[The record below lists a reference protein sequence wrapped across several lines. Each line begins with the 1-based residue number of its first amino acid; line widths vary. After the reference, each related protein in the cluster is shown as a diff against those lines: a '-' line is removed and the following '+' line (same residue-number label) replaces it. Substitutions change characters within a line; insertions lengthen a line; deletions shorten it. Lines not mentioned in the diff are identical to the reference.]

1 MQGGSLWTG
10 LGALDQPH
18 AVGKG
23 LDFFQAEPG
32 SCGTGRALRGASF
45 FGLQRL
51 AVEGADIQHRGSVEV
66 ACIHHLRDA
75 LQGGEDADNAYKGPY
90 VS

>member
-23 LDFFQAEPG
+23 LDFFQAETSAG
-32 SCGTGRALRGASF
+32 VFILSAW
-45 FGLQRL
+45 
-51 AVEGADIQHRGSVEV
+51 
-66 ACIHHLRDA
+66 
-75 LQGGEDADNAYKGPY
+75 
-90 VS
+90 